1 MELWELISQL
11 CRTVVTE
18 QNVYLDILIT
28 QNGWELQLMPMG
40 DDWEK
45 EEDEENEQTG
55 L

>member
-28 QNGWELQLMPMG
+28 PNDWEFQLMSMG
-40 DDWEK
+40 YDW
-45 EEDEENEQTG
+45 EEDEENE
-55 L
+55 

>member
-28 QNGWELQLMPMG
+28 PNGWEFQLMPIG
-40 DDWEK
+40 EY
-45 EEDEENEQTG
+45 EDEEKEDD
-55 L
+55 

>member
-28 QNGWELQLMPMG
+28 PNGWEFQLMPMG
-40 DDWEK
+40 YDW
-45 EEDEENEQTG
+45 EEDEDD
-55 L
+55 